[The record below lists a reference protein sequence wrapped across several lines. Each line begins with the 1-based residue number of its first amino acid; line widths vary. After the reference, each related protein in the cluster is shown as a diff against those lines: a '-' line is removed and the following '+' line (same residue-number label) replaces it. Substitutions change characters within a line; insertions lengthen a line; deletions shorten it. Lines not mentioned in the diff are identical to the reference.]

1 MKKIIGTIAM
11 CGAMILAG
19 CESKA
24 EKIAENGDTVVID
37 FAGFL
42 GNEQFQGG
50 TAENYPLT
58 LGSGQFVPGFEEQ
71 LVGAKI
77 GEKRDVNITFPQQY
91 VPGLAG
97 KDVVFKVTV
106 KDILK
111 K

>member
-1 MKKIIGTIAM
+1 MKKILGTIAV
-11 CGAMILAG
+11 CGVAALMG
-19 CESKA
+19 CDGRA

-42 GNEQFQGG
+42 GEEQFQGG
-50 TAENYPLT
+50 TAQNYPLT

-77 GEKRDVNITFPQQY
+77 GENRDVNITFPQQY